1 MRRGCWRGNVILVF
15 KYMKDCYCFRDTD
28 SSGPSLPDHFPGP
41 LIHSS
46 LLAQMVKNLPAMQET
61 QVWSLGWE
69 DPLEKGMVTHFSIL
83 AWRIPR
89 AEEPGELQ
97 SMGSQTVGGNR
108 VPFTSL
114 IHSCWSSIPSGVGGI
129 NLAWAPQCSHPTTG
143 SARLHSLSPN
153 TQGLPRSA
161 LTDPSAHFHLLSC
174 SSQACWEPTF
184 YMQHHLTWVWLSL
197 LPDYQQYSCSEHPLC
212 VRHYVNCFAKEY

>member
-114 IHSCWSSIPSGVGGI
+114 IHSCWSSIPSGVGGDQPRMDPSVLTPNHRVSQAPLSVPKHPRFTQI
-129 NLAWAPQCSHPTTG
+129 CTHWPQCSLPPSLLLFPGLLGTHILHAAPPDLGLTL
-143 SARLHSLSPN
+143 SAARLPTVFLFWAP
-153 TQGLPRSA
+153 TMCQA
-161 LTDPSAHFHLLSC
+161 LC
-174 SSQACWEPTF
+174 
-184 YMQHHLTWVWLSL
+184 
-197 LPDYQQYSCSEHPLC
+197 
-212 VRHYVNCFAKEY
+212 